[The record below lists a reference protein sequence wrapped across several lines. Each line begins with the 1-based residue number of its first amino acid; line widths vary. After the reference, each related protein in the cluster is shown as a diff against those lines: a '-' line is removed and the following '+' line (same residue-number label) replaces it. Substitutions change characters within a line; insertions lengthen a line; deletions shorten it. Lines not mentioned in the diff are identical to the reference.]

1 MQTVDQRIQA
11 LEQAMNAVPS
21 ALLNAVLAIVSA
33 LNNQDS
39 IDKKALKAELEELKS
54 VHIENGNQK
63 MYEEI
68 LTMVL
73 SRLS

>member
-1 MQTVDQRIQA
+1 MRTVDQRIQA
-11 LEQAMNAVPS
+11 LEQAMNTVPS

-33 LNNQDS
+33 INNQHS